1 MKFYILTSR
10 HIDFL
15 KRHANTIPIKDQ
27 VVVINSLNDDYI
39 DQASKYCRENSI
51 EYYVTE
57 SDGTPATGKNSVMKV
72 FLESDNEYMVQVDG
86 DDTISEYGHQFYN
99 SVAES
104 EDPPDLIILYNQ
116 FQRWTRVW
124 RINDITGERVPA
136 KVIRNQPWTRPHR
149 PYKPEDPPEWLGDL
163 EYLPLPEA
171 KKKVTLEKQYHAR
184 STFLDWAWRH
194 GQGSPESQKRDIFQ
208 RMVFY
213 SRKAAELVH
222 FDCELTIGEDTI
234 AGLKMKEHFVNGDIK
249 VLRNDEQINGGY
261 DWTYLYNEGNGV
273 VMGEFDLQGYEWYIK
288 VMKYINK
295 NNLIEKYKHI
305 EDVIIPDII

>member
-1 MKFYILTSR
+1 M
-10 HIDFL
+10 DWL
-15 KRHANTIPIKDQ
+15 KHHAKTIPFKDQ
-27 VVVINSLNDDYI
+27 VVVINSLDNDFI
-39 DQASKYCRENSI
+39 DQASTYCKENSI
-51 EYYVTE
+51 EYHITE

-124 RINDITGERVPA
+124 RINDITGEKIPVR
-136 KVIRNQPWTRPHR
+136 VIRNQPWTRPHR
-149 PYKPEDPPEWLGDL
+149 SYKPEDSPEWLGDL
-163 EYLPLPEA
+163 EHLSLPEA

-194 GQGSPESQKRDIFQ
+194 GQGSPESQQRDIFQ

-213 SRKAAELVH
+213 SRKSAKLVN
-222 FDCELTIGEDTI
+222 FPTEAIIGEDTL
-234 AGLKMKEHFVNGDIK
+234 ACVEMKEHFVKGNIK
-249 VLRNDEQINGGY
+249 MVRNDEQINGG
-261 DWTYLYNEGNGV
+261 D
-273 VMGEFDLQGYEWYIK
+273 D
-288 VMKYINK
+288 
-295 NNLIEKYKHI
+295 
-305 EDVIIPDII
+305 

>member
-27 VVVINSLNDDYI
+27 VVVINSLNNDYI
-39 DQASKYCRENSI
+39 DQASKYCQENSI
-51 EYYVTE
+51 EYHITE

-124 RINDITGERVPA
+124 RINDITGEKIPVR
-136 KVIRNQPWTRPHR
+136 VIRNQPWTRPHR
-149 PYKPEDPPEWLGDL
+149 SYKPEDSPEWLGDL
-163 EYLPLPEA
+163 EHLSLPEA

-194 GQGSPESQKRDIFQ
+194 GQGSPESQQRDIFQ

-213 SRKAAELVH
+213 SRKSAKLVN
-222 FDCELTIGEDTI
+222 FPTEAIIGEDTL
-234 AGLKMKEHFVNGDIK
+234 ACVEMKEHFVKGNIK
-249 VLRNDEQINGGY
+249 MVRNDEQINGGD
-261 DWTYLYNEGNGV
+261 DWTYMYNEGKGIV
-273 VMGEFDLQGYEWYIK
+273 ARRHELDGYEWYVDI
-288 VMKYINK
+288 MKYIDDNK
-295 NNLIEKYKHI
+295 LIERYKHI
-305 EDVIIPDII
+305 EDVVIPDIT